1 MDEQK
6 QQPIQIREGAGL
18 DEARVNQDM
27 VDFLKKYSTP
37 ILFVIC
43 GVVLAYAGLN
53 YLRTKRA
60 EALERAFAHLS
71 EAAQT
76 GSPDSLLAVAQEHSG
91 QRAVP
96 TLARLEA
103 ADIHLRA
110 ARTGVAVGAQLNAD
124 GTPAAPED
132 VLTAEQRG
140 QQIDQAAALYQRV
153 VDDSHGTDANLTA
166 ISGMFGLAAVAEMRG
181 DTGAAEQ
188 WYTRIADRAR
198 GAQLPVL
205 ESLANERRA
214 SVASVSNPPTL
225 YSSSQLP
232 ASAVPPAPTGMN
244 PILGTDSQG
253 NPIELKPMAAPPPG
267 VTAPGQ
273 AAPTPAD
280 PTPAPQPVPAP
291 PVQPTDPKDDIPLA
305 PGGG

>member
-1 MDEQK
+1 MDEHK

-18 DEARVNQDM
+18 EESRLNQDM

-43 GVVLAYAGLN
+43 GVVVAYAGLN
-53 YLRTKRA
+53 WVRTKRA
-60 EALERAFAHLS
+60 EALDRAFMHFS
-71 EAAQT
+71 EAT
-76 GSPDSLLAVAQEHSG
+76 RTRSPDSLLAVAQEHAG

-124 GTPAAPED
+124 GTPADEAD
-132 VLTAEQRG
+132 VLTPEQRA
-140 QQIDQAAALYQRV
+140 QQIEQAAALYQRV

-181 DTGAAEQ
+181 DTAAAEQ

-198 GAQLPVL
+198 GAQLPGL
-205 ESLANERRA
+205 EKIANERKA
-214 SVASVSNPPTL
+214 TLNTIANTPTL
-225 YSSSQLP
+225 YSSAQLP
-232 ASAVPPAPTGMN
+232 ASAVTPVAPSGIN
-244 PILGTDSQG
+244 LLGTDSSG
-253 NPIELKPMAAPPPG
+253 NPIELKPMQGPPPG
-267 VTAPGQ
+267 MTPPSAPEE
-273 AAPTPAD
+273 
-280 PTPAPQPVPAP
+280 PAPAPAEQP
-291 PVQPTDPKDDIPLA
+291 QPDNIPLA